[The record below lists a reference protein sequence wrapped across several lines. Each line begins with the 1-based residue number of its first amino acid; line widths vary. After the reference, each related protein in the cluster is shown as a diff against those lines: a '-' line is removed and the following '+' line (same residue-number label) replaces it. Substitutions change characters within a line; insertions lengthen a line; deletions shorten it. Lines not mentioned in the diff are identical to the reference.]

1 MAVNTNYN
9 DQSNTSPVDQI
20 LKDWA
25 KVEDQNLAEKIHFE
39 ELKSHLSENKRKNIQ
54 IREDFP
60 KALLE
65 QEHEFQLQ
73 LEEACACDMLDPT
86 PKVKYNDNEYK
97 VELARPAMIQD
108 DEPIYENTSRGAGMI
123 QASDSV
129 FQALSYSD
137 IASSRKAEE
146 ILKQEQE
153 DEKLAKRL
161 QSSENSFDETKDY
174 KYALRLQEKER
185 AKIARAKERSRI
197 KKLVLENAKA
207 QNTATIAEVPAP
219 ITTTEPLDIVI
230 APESQSAEN
239 ESKDTTNEPQKQEL
253 SESQKHLLEKYKQ
266 RLDQYDD
273 IVPPYMPMQC
283 QSGKK
288 SLALEDKLKKRKEKE
303 GCSQQ

>member
-39 ELKSHLSENKRKNIQ
+39 EIKSHLSENKRKNIQ

-108 DEPIYENTSRGAGMI
+108 DEPIYENTSRGA
-123 QASDSV
+123 
-129 FQALSYSD
+129 
-137 IASSRKAEE
+137 ASSRKAEE